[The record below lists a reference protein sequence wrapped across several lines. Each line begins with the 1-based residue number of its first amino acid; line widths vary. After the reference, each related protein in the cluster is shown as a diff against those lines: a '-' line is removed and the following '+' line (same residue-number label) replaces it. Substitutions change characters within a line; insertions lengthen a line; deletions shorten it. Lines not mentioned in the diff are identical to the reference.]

1 MHTYMGIYRW
11 LSGKESIGNAGDT
24 GLIPGSGR
32 SPGEWQCTAI
42 YLPGKSHEQR
52 RLAGYCPWGCKEE
65 DIT

>member
-11 LSGKESIGNAGDT
+11 FSGKESFGNAGDT

-32 SPGEWQCTAI
+32 SPGEWQRTAI
-42 YLPGKSHEQR
+42 FLPEKSHEQR